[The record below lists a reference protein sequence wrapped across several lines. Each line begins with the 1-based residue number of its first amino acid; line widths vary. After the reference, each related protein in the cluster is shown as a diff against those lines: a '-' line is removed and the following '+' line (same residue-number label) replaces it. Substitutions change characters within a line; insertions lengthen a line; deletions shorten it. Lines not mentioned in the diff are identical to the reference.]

1 MNIKERGGTMRAVD
15 FGEEGREG
23 RKKSQYKRGCKKR
36 GIRMGRY

>member
-1 MNIKERGGTMRAVD
+1 MKEVD

-23 RKKSQYKRGCKKR
+23 RKSQYKRGCKKR